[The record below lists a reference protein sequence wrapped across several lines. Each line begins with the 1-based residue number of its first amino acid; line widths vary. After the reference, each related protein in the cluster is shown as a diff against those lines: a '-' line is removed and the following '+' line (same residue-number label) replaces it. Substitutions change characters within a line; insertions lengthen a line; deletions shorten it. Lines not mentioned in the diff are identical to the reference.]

1 MCFRLAVKEGK
12 MENGAQRG
20 HRRVV
25 YLSPSMY
32 LTASDRFVCC
42 AFLQITPRRSPACQ
56 WR

>member
-1 MCFRLAVKEGK
+1 MCFRLAVNEGK

-20 HRRVV
+20 RRRVV
-25 YLSPSMY
+25 YLSPSMC

-42 AFLQITPRRSPACQ
+42 VFLQITPRRSPACR